1 MKRWKTC
8 TAFLLSLVMLLALAV
23 PAGAVSPEE
32 DLKGH
37 LILLHTNDVHG
48 AVDQYAAVA
57 GLKKA
62 YEAAGADV
70 LLVDAGD
77 FIQGD
82 PAVSLSQGA
91 TAVELMALAG
101 YDAAAAGNHEFDYG
115 YANLQTL
122 VQQADF
128 PILAA
133 NAFQADGTPALEDQL
148 ILTTDSGIRVG
159 LFGLATP
166 ETATKAHPD
175 KLQGVTFLDD
185 QALFDCAQA
194 QVDAL
199 EKAGCTYIL
208 CLGHLGID
216 PASAG
221 RRSTDLLQAVTGID
235 VFVDGHSHTTLE
247 DVLTV
252 TNGTGKV
259 GDTVLT
265 STGTKLA
272 SVGVVDIAPDGAI
285 TATNQATETLT
296 VTPDP
301 AVAARVAE
309 IQAAIDADYGQV
321 FARTEV
327 ALDGEKSSVRTSET
341 NLGDLIADAMLW
353 QAGQTDKEVDAAI
366 TNGGGIRASIP
377 AGDITKRDINT
388 VLPFGNTLYVVTVTG
403 AELLEA
409 LEAAT
414 GYAPETAGAF
424 PQVAGLQFT
433 VNTGVPFATE
443 ENYPNSTYGKPAAN
457 HRVLIQTVGGEAF
470 DPAQTYTI
478 VTNDFL
484 GAGGD
489 AYHAFG
495 KASKGYDTGTP
506 LDEVVMDYISA
517 ACKGVVSAADYSQPD
532 GRIRTVSYDDVK
544 ATDWF
549 ANAVNYVTLTELMNG
564 TGTGFSP
571 NRAIDRAMLVTVL
584 YRMAGS
590 PDVTGENPFTDVPAD
605 TWYTK
610 AVQWA
615 AEKGI
620 TEGTSATTF
629 SPSARLSREQLAT
642 FLFRFAALDTQD
654 PIVVEGDH
662 LKDFTDA
669 GQIAAYAKEAMNWAV
684 GEKLLSGT
692 APATLS
698 PKNHATRAQVATILM
713 RYTAE

>member
-1 MKRWKTC
+1 MKRWKAC

-122 VQQADF
+122 VRQAGF

-185 QALFDCAQA
+185 QALFACAQA

-199 EKAGCTYIL
+199 EQAGCTYIL

-272 SVGVVDIAPDGAI
+272 SVGVVDIAPDGTI
-285 TATNQATETLT
+285 TAANQATDTLT

-327 ALDGEKSSVRTSET
+327 ALDGEKSSVRTGET

-377 AGDITKRDINT
+377 AGEITKRDINT

-443 ENYPNSTYGKPAAN
+443 ETYPNSTYGKPAAN

-495 KASKGYDTGTP
+495 KASKGYDTGVP
-506 LDEVVMDYISA
+506 LDEVVMDYLSA
-517 ACKGVVSAADYSQPD
+517 VCKGVVSAADYGQPD

-584 YRMAGS
+584 YRMAGA

-615 AEKGI
+615 AEKSI
-620 TEGTSATTF
+620 TEGTSSTTF

-713 RYTAE
+713 RHTAE

>member
-1 MKRWKTC
+1 MKRWKAC

-48 AVDQYAAVA
+48 AVDQYAAAA

-122 VQQADF
+122 VRQAGF

-199 EKAGCTYIL
+199 EEAGCTYIL

-285 TATNQATETLT
+285 TAANQATDTLT

-377 AGDITKRDINT
+377 AGEITKRNINT

-433 VNTGVPFATE
+433 VNTGVPFATKE
-443 ENYPNSTYGKPAAN
+443 TYPNSTYGKPAAN

-506 LDEVVMDYISA
+506 LDEVVMDYLSA

-584 YRMAGS
+584 YRMAGA

-620 TEGTSATTF
+620 TEGTSSTTF

-698 PKNHATRAQVATILM
+698 PKNHATRAQGATILM